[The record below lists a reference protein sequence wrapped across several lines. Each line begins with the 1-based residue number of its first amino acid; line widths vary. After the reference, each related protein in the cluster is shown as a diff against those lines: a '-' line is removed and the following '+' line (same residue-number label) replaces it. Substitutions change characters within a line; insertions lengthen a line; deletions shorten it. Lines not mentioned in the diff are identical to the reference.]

1 MGISLKE
8 LTRLFKDP
16 RLHQRPL
23 RVLDIGSQN
32 LHGASVAQI
41 LVFLRAHHPRFDKDA
56 MLDYARALSLG
67 ADVHPEFGGLNG
79 AWLGDLLE
87 RIGIDYLSY
96 DIFNGFKTQIFD
108 LNVEELP
115 PSLRGQFDLVLN
127 CGTTEHVL
135 NQFNS
140 FRVIHDAVKVGGLIY
155 HALPMTGYLDHGYFN
170 YNPRLFFDLAT
181 ANQYA
186 IRKFSYG
193 GPDKGPRGLDGMLEK
208 LVGPY
213 RSLIDDKLAERLDAN
228 WAGRQIPT
236 VNISVVLEKIRSQPF
251 RTSLEL
257 STTVGSVA
265 TAVGLSEPE
274 QHALGELDAIEHAML
289 DKLRSGDSVVDVAA
303 ISDLA
308 RNLGKIAVRRSVS
321 PALETYALEE
331 YIRRDPSR
339 EDLKN
344 RLRQLQTMT
353 TAAHPLLRFADPE
366 DGIDPMVIL
375 MDGREQAVLE
385 MTADRDRFAY
395 AIAAEGSRRVLLK
408 KGRTH
413 FDKPGIQ
420 HVVGTWKRDEVAMR
434 LRKRQV
440 QGSEHALPLRVTE
453 DDDIRVPL
461 DQPRDHFDTVV
472 VGGVVD
478 DDDLIGRTRL
488 PQRRPDRALQK
499 FGMIVVGHQ
508 KRNGRPAHVPI
519 APTLSLCKGTAKTA
533 WPIIPCG
540 RHRRRVCA
548 AIR

>member
-274 QHALGELDAIEHAML
+274 QQALGELDAIEHAML

-395 AIAAEGSRRVLLK
+395 AIAAYHRYARASRLHDFPLEIECFALK
-408 KGRTH
+408 HGMTL
-413 FDKPGIQ
+413 
-420 HVVGTWKRDEVAMR
+420 A
-434 LRKRQV
+434 
-440 QGSEHALPLRVTE
+440 
-453 DDDIRVPL
+453 
-461 DQPRDHFDTVV
+461 PRDH
-472 VGGVVD
+472 
-478 DDDLIGRTRL
+478 DLRSRL
-488 PQRRPDRALQK
+488 GAVLAVLIPRMKLT
-499 FGMIVVGHQ
+499 H
-508 KRNGRPAHVPI
+508 
-519 APTLSLCKGTAKTA
+519 KT
-533 WPIIPCG
+533 
-540 RHRRRVCA
+540 
-548 AIR
+548 